1 MRTAPPLHYVDTEN
15 VELSSSAEQVFEI
28 IIFAK
33 SYRYMFSSR
42 QISLD
47 NNYLYMLLK
56 RKKTLL
62 LLKCLS
68 KNHMNVNNSSYQ
80 W

>member
-47 NNYLYMLLK
+47 NNYFYMLLK
-56 RKKTLL
+56 RK
-62 LLKCLS
+62 
-68 KNHMNVNNSSYQ
+68 NSIIIKMFSQKSYEC
-80 W
+80 

>member
-1 MRTAPPLHYVDTEN
+1 MFNPASFECDSIVMRTAPPLHYVDTEN

-56 RKKTLL
+56 RKK
-62 LLKCLS
+62 
-68 KNHMNVNNSSYQ
+68 HSYY
-80 W
+80 

>member
-42 QISLD
+42 QINLD
-47 NNYLYMLLK
+47 RQQLFID
-56 RKKTLL
+56 
-62 LLKCLS
+62 
-68 KNHMNVNNSSYQ
+68 VA
-80 W
+80 